1 MLVTENITIN
11 GRAFTRTYSDK
22 RCYVE
27 REGERYSEAVDPVEF
42 GRQYVETDE
51 KIEEVN
57 TDEEVPAEEAL
68 AIITGGAV

>member
-11 GRAFTRTYSDK
+11 GRPFIRTYSDK

-27 REGERYSEAVDPVEF
+27 REGERYGEAVDPVEF
-42 GRQYVETDE
+42 SRQYIETDE
-51 KIEEVN
+51 KIEEAN